1 MMHKSLLPLLL
12 LVLLVPACAQ
22 KHYAKLEG
30 DEVAFYYRDTEAQE
44 VLFSSS
50 RDNYKLLAARE
61 DKNHRWIVSVPAGES
76 FSYFYL
82 VDGVIT
88 LPDCP
93 YTENDDFGSR
103 NCLYIA
109 DM

>member
-1 MMHKSLLPLLL
+1 MMNKSLFPLILL
-12 LVLLVPACAQ
+12 AILVSACAG
-22 KHYAKLEG
+22 KHYFRLQG
-30 DEVAFYYRDTEAQE
+30 DEVAFYYKDKAAQE
-44 VLFSSS
+44 VLFASSQ
-50 RDNYKLLAARE
+50 DNYKLLAARE
-61 DKNHRWIVSVPAGES
+61 DRNHLWEVSVPAVKE
-76 FSYFYL
+76 FAYFYV

-93 YTENDDFGSR
+93 YTENDDFGAK